1 MSEET
6 PAAPTSS
13 TPPAEVAPEEEGAEF
28 SVETILDKRIVN
40 GKIEYLLKWK
50 GYSDDDNTW
59 EPEENL
65 DCPDLI
71 ALFEEKRK
79 RKDNEEKNLTLSPS
93 KKDDKDEN
101 SLDAEKSESV
111 AEAHAGPN
119 GFDRGLK
126 LQRIVG
132 ASDVTGQLTF
142 LVKWD
147 GCDELD
153 LVSAPLCNEKEP
165 HAVIKFYE
173 ERLTWHTTPQD
184 ERKFG

>member
-1 MSEET
+1 SNHFQRSKNEILTRVCT
-6 PAAPTSS
+6 PGCKCAPLSS
-13 TPPAEVAPEEEGAEF
+13 NEI
-28 SVETILDKRIVN
+28 ILFN
-40 GKIEYLLKWK
+40 
-50 GYSDDDNTW
+50 
-59 EPEENL
+59 
-65 DCPDLI
+65 
-71 ALFEEKRK
+71 FQ
-79 RKDNEEKNLTLSPS
+79 
-93 KKDDKDEN
+93 
-101 SLDAEKSESV
+101 
-111 AEAHAGPN
+111 AHAGPN

-132 ASDVTGQLTF
+132 ATDVTGQLTF

-184 ERKFG
+184 ERK